1 MRKRILVPAAM
12 GAALLTAVLAAQ
24 SGWPNYGHD
33 AGGERYSPLTQITPA
48 NVKQLGVAWTF
59 NTGETDRSYE
69 MTPLVVDGV
78 MYATTPSEQV
88 VALDGVT
95 GKKIWEYDPHEARVR
110 TNRGVSYWPGDAQHA
125 PRIVLATSGDGRIIE
140 LDAKTGVP
148 VASFG
153 KEGSVVVVDGLV
165 PPGQEARGYGFTS
178 PPAIYKDLI
187 ILAPD
192 LQEGPSHGLPGTV
205 SAFNAISGKLA
216 WRFYL
221 TAQPGTPG
229 GDSWGPGGTKDR
241 SGPAAWAGITVD
253 DQSGLVFVNTANPA
267 DSYYGGDRPG
277 DNLYSVSLVALHVAT
292 GKLDWYYQTVHH
304 DLTDT
309 DMAGQPVLIPAAGP
323 NHVPAVA
330 TISKQ
335 SLLFILNRKTGKPI
349 FGAVEKPVVQSD
361 VPGEHSSPTQP
372 FPVLP
377 PPLAIQSATPAD
389 VSTVTPESEA
399 YCKQQFAGYKNFGPY
414 TPFMLVPSV
423 KFPSSVGGANYGGM
437 SYDPALGYI
446 FVNVSDLGNKGQMF
460 ASDKMPARR
469 GGFGRSGAR
478 GGRGAVAGRAG
489 APAGERGGER
499 GGGRAAPR
507 ETMPYR
513 NPDVGQ
519 RFVDDN
525 GYPCQ
530 QPPWGTLSA
539 VNVHTGHIAWQVPLG
554 DYPELTALGVKQT
567 GTPNI
572 GGTITTASGLVFV
585 AATMDGD
592 FRAFDANTGKQVWQT
607 ALDGYGVGTPT
618 TYEGSDSKQY
628 VAIATGGPGSLRGTH
643 HEVGAAPNRIVVYAL
658 GATGTL
664 PAPTPGAAEASPV
677 APAPAAAS
685 VSGAAGALPAGAGR
699 VLVQQVCSQCH
710 SLDTVTSV
718 HQSQDA
724 WTATVNDMVGR
735 GAQLT
740 NAQVAEVAKYLAD
753 HYAAAH

>member
-1 MRKRILVPAAM
+1 MLSEMKTRWWI
-12 GAALLTAVLAAQ
+12 GAALGAGLLATAALVAAQ
-24 SGWPNYGHD
+24 TGWPNYGNGP
-33 AGGERYSPLTQITPA
+33 GGEKYSPLTQITAA
-48 NVKQLGVAWTF
+48 NVSQLGVAWTF
-59 NTGETDRSYE
+59 DTGDTDRSYE
-69 MTPLVVDGV
+69 ATPLVVNGV
-78 MYATTPSEQV
+78 MYATTPTEQV

-95 GKKIWEYDPHEARVR
+95 GKTIWEYDPREPRVR
-110 TNRGVSYWPGDAQHA
+110 TNRGVSYWPGDAEHA
-125 PRIVLATSGDGRIIE
+125 PRIVLATSGTGEIIE
-140 LDAKTGVP
+140 LEAKTGVP

-153 KEGSVVVVDGLV
+153 KDGSVVVRDGL
-165 PPGQEARGYGFTS
+165 PGAEAEGGYGFTS
-178 PPAIYKDLI
+178 PPAIYKNLI

-205 SAFNAISGKLA
+205 SAFNAITGKLA

-241 SGPAAWAGITVD
+241 SGPAAWAAIAVD
-253 DQSGLVFVNTANPA
+253 EQNGLVFVNTANPA

-277 DNLYSVSLVALHVAT
+277 DNLYSVSLVALHAAT

-309 DMAGQPVLIPAAGP
+309 DMAGQPVLIPSAGP

-335 SLLFILNRKTGKPI
+335 SLLFILDRKTGKPI

-399 YCKQQFAGYKNFGPY
+399 YCKQQFATYKNFGPY
-414 TPFMLVPSV
+414 TPFMMEPTV

-437 SYDPALGYI
+437 SFDPALGYI
-446 FVNVSDLGNKGQMF
+446 FVNVSNLGNKGQMF
-460 ASDKMPARR
+460 AADKMPQRSFGRGR
-469 GGFGRSGAR
+469 GGE
-478 GGRGAVAGRAG
+478 GGRAGAGRAG
-489 APAGERGGER
+489 AERGPAR
-499 GGGRAAPR
+499 GAGRAAPR
-507 ETMPYR
+507 EVMPYR

-519 RFVDDN
+519 RFVDNN

-539 VNVHTGHIAWQVPLG
+539 INVHTGHIAWQVPLG

-572 GGTITTASGLVFV
+572 GGTFTTASGLVFV

-592 FRAFDANTGKQVWQT
+592 FRAFDAKTGKQVWQT
-607 ALDGYGVGTPT
+607 ALDGYGVGTPM
-618 TYEGSDSKQY
+618 TYEGSDGKQY

-658 GATGTL
+658 GAKGTL
-664 PAPTPGAAEASPV
+664 PAPTPNTAEA
-677 APAPAAAS
+677 APAEVPEAS
-685 VSGAAGALPAGAGR
+685 AAGSPLGAGAGR
-699 VLVQQVCSQCH
+699 ELVQQVCSQCH
-710 SLDTVTSV
+710 GLATVTSV

-740 NAQVAEVAKYLAD
+740 PAQVAEVAQYLVQ
-753 HYAAAH
+753 HYGTAH

>member
-1 MRKRILVPAAM
+1 MRKRILVPAAI

-24 SGWPNYGHD
+24 SGWPSYGHD

-88 VALDGVT
+88 VALDGAT
-95 GKKIWEYDPHEARVR
+95 GKKIWEYDPHEARER
-110 TNRGVSYWPGDAQHA
+110 TNRGVSYWPGDVQHA

-153 KEGSVVVVDGLV
+153 NEGSVVVVDGLV
-165 PPGQEARGYGFTS
+165 PPGQESRGYGFTS

-205 SAFNAISGKLA
+205 SAFNAITGKLA

-253 DQSGLVFVNTANPA
+253 GQNGLVFVNTANPA

-277 DNLYSVSLVALHVAT
+277 DNLYSVSLVALHAAT

-389 VSTVTPESEA
+389 VSTVTPASEA
-399 YCKQQFAGYKNFGPY
+399 YCQQQFAEYKNFGPY
-414 TPFMLVPSV
+414 TPFMMVPTV

-437 SYDPALGYI
+437 SYDPALGYV

-460 ASDKMPARR
+460 AADKMPQRR
-469 GGFGRSGAR
+469 GGFGARRGAAAA
-478 GGRGAVAGRAG
+478 GGRGRAAGRGPARGGRAG
-489 APAGERGGER
+489 AP
-499 GGGRAAPR
+499 AAPR

-530 QPPWGTLSA
+530 QPPWGTLAA
-539 VNVHTGHIAWQVPLG
+539 VNAHTGQIAWQVPLG
-554 DYPELTALGVKQT
+554 DYPELTAQGVKPT

-572 GGTITTASGLVFV
+572 GGTIATASGLVFV

-592 FRAFDANTGKQVWQT
+592 FRAFDAKTGKEVWQT
-607 ALDGYGVGTPT
+607 ALDGYGVGTPM
-618 TYEGSDSKQY
+618 TYEGKDGQQY

-643 HEVGAAPNRIVVYAL
+643 HEVGTSPDRIVVYAL
-658 GATGTL
+658 GAKGTL
-664 PAPTPGAAEASPV
+664 PAPAPVAASAPAA
-677 APAPAAAS
+677 APAPAAA
-685 VSGAAGALPAGAGR
+685 GQPAALPAGPGR
-699 VLVQQVCSQCH
+699 DVVEQVCSQCH

-740 NAQVAEVAKYLAD
+740 NAQIGEVAAYLGQ
-753 HYAAAH
+753 HFGPR